1 MITLAETEV
10 AFLKNY
16 KSGKRSLRQYN
27 RANALLLLHKGKS
40 AAEIAEFL
48 DMDRITVWRIGKR
61 YLENGLH
68 NALNDDPRPGQP
80 RKYDTAR
87 HAEIMALA
95 CSAPPAGR
103 LRWTIRLLTEEL
115 RKRPGLE
122 TVSTESVR
130 LVLKKTRLSPGAG
143 ACGVSRP

>member
-10 AFLKNY
+10 AFLNKF

-40 AAEIAEFL
+40 AAVIAEFL

-61 YLENGLH
+61 YLEKGLQQ
-68 NALNDDPRPGQP
+68 ALTDDPRPGQP
-80 RKYDTAR
+80 RKYDTAQ

-103 LRWTIRLLTEEL
+103 RRWTIWLLTDEL

-122 TVSTESVR
+122 TLNAESVR
-130 LVLKKTRLSPGAG
+130 LVLKKTPLSPGAG
-143 ACGVSRP
+143 ACGVSRI